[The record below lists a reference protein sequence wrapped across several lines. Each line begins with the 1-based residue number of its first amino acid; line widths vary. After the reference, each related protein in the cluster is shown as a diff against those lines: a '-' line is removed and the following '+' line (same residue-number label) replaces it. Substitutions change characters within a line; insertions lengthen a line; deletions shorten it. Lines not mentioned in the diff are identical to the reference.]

1 MPKSEKYY
9 AANCNVELEELRI
22 VKAKSPA
29 AAAKK
34 LENGDY
40 DYVIS
45 GQIGAVRSVMEIPE
59 VATPELMSHFQVPR
73 SAKAPKRKIR

>member
-40 DYVIS
+40 DYVIP
-45 GQIGAVRSVMEIPE
+45 GQIGAVRSVEIPE
-59 VATPELMSHFQVPR
+59 VATPELMSHFQIPK
-73 SAKAPKRKIR
+73 SAKAPKRKR